1 MRVANVI
8 PNVPKSLD
16 FAALRLSRTISVIA
30 VVRHSKNVAH
40 VVQMSMNGT
49 VESLDSGLRL

>member
-16 FAALRLSRTISVIA
+16 FAALRLLRTISVIA
-30 VVRHSKNVAH
+30 VVRHSKNVAR